1 MFTRKPTTK
10 YVIYHEVVET
20 TKRFM
25 REITSV
31 ELEWLVEEA
40 GHYYSFK
47 KQKGAGES
55 VGLRR
60 QGS

>member
-1 MFTRKPTTK
+1 VLFTRKPTTK

-47 KQKGAGES
+47 EQKGAGE
-55 VGLRR
+55 
-60 QGS
+60 